1 MNFFV
6 MSVEVAFISGM
17 VTCLCY
23 KTLQENLKYL
33 PCALTGPMT
42 TLWCILDLI

>member
-1 MNFFV
+1 M
-6 MSVEVAFISGM
+6 MSVEVAFISAM
-17 VTCLCY
+17 VAHLCY

-33 PCALTGPMT
+33 PCTLTGPMT